1 MGTAYKLCDCKYND
15 TRLEENLPMNIN
27 QELLKLNNKSYS
39 SPLDEDYSL
48 LEKIKRKN
56 ASNLIIKTYRKYK
69 NNKSSFEYSYDI
81 NAPLMKSVKSNN
93 NLNNLSNNNLNKMN
107 YSSNVSNNNLNISI
121 EKYDSNYK
129 ISSQGKNSLKKTIAY
144 IGEKIGNTKSGFGIK
159 LMPNNVKYIGYFKND
174 KSEGYG
180 KFINENKKDIYYGE
194 FCQDQA
200 KGFGMYQHKNETS
213 YIGEWDNDLRENYGI
228 EKWEDKAEY
237 QGEFHLGEKNGIGKY
252 IFSDGSRYEGE
263 WKKNNLDGYGI
274 YYYLGQRIYIGQ
286 WKNNLKDGF
295 GMFIWKDKI
304 YIGFYEDDKK
314 NGFGIYYWKNIKKAF
329 MGFWKNGKQYGFG
342 KLISEKKNKYGIWV
356 NDSLET
362 AYDEEQAFNELEKR
376 KLGRY
381 KYMFLFGLNDVDN
394 YSNEDGIW
402 KSLLDYS
409 NQFTI

>member
-1 MGTAYKLCDCKYND
+1 MVK
-15 TRLEENLPMNIN
+15 EFI
-27 QELLKLNNKSYS
+27 
-39 SPLDEDYSL
+39 LDNG
-48 LEKIKRKN
+48 KI
-56 ASNLIIKTYRKYK
+56 
-69 NNKSSFEYSYDI
+69 
-81 NAPLMKSVKSNN
+81 
-93 NLNNLSNNNLNKMN
+93 
-107 YSSNVSNNNLNISI
+107 
-121 EKYDSNYK
+121 
-129 ISSQGKNSLKKTIAY
+129 
-144 IGEKIGNTKSGFGIK
+144 
-159 LMPNNVKYIGYFKND
+159 
-174 KSEGYG
+174 
-180 KFINENKKDIYYGE
+180 
-194 FCQDQA
+194 
-200 KGFGMYQHKNETS
+200 
-213 YIGEWDNDLRENYGI
+213 
-228 EKWEDKAEY
+228 
-237 QGEFHLGEKNGIGKY
+237 
-252 IFSDGSRYEGE
+252 

-342 KLISEKKNKYGIWV
+342 KLISEKKNKYGIWI
-356 NDSLET
+356 NDNLET

-394 YSNEDGIW
+394 YCNEDGIW

>member
-1 MGTAYKLCDCKYND
+1 MGTAYKLCDCRDND
-15 TRLEENLPMNIN
+15 TRLEENLPMSIN
-27 QELLKLNNKSYS
+27 QELLKLNNKSFS
-39 SPLDEDYSL
+39 SPVDEDYSL

-69 NNKSSFEYSYDI
+69 NKSSLDYSYDY

-93 NLNNLSNNNLNKMN
+93 NN
-107 YSSNVSNNNLNISI
+107 YSSNVSSNLNISV
-121 EKYDSNYK
+121 EKYDTNSNYK
-129 ISSQGKNSLKKTIAY
+129 ISSQYKNSYKKTIAY
-144 IGEKIGNTKSGFGIK
+144 IGEKIDNIKSGFGIK
-159 LMPNNVKYIGYFKND
+159 IMPNNVKYIGYFKND

-180 KFINENKKDIYYGE
+180 KFINESKKDIYYGE
-194 FCQDQA
+194 FSQDQA
-200 KGFGMYQHKNETS
+200 NGFGIYHHKNETS
-213 YIGEWDNDLRENYGI
+213 YYGEWENDLRENIGI

-237 QGEFHLGEKNGIGKY
+237 QGQFHFGEKNGIGKY

-263 WKKNNLDGYGI
+263 WKRNNLDGYGI

-342 KLISEKKNKYGIWV
+342 KLSSEKKNKYGIWI
-356 NDSLET
+356 NDNLET

-394 YSNEDGIW
+394 YCNEYGIW

>member
-1 MGTAYKLCDCKYND
+1 MGTAYKLCDCRDND
-15 TRLEENLPMNIN
+15 TRLEENLPMSIN
-27 QELLKLNNKSYS
+27 QELLKLNNKSFS
-39 SPLDEDYSL
+39 SPVDEDYSL

-69 NNKSSFEYSYDI
+69 NKSSLDYSYDY

-93 NLNNLSNNNLNKMN
+93 NNN
-107 YSSNVSNNNLNISI
+107 YSSNVSSNLNISV
-121 EKYDSNYK
+121 EKYDTNSNYK
-129 ISSQGKNSLKKTIAY
+129 ISSQYKNSYKRTIAY
-144 IGEKIGNTKSGFGIK
+144 IGEKIDNIKSGFGIK
-159 LMPNNVKYIGYFKND
+159 IMPNNVKYIGYFKNN

-180 KFINENKKDIYYGE
+180 KFINESKKDIYYGE
-194 FCQDQA
+194 FSQDQA
-200 KGFGMYQHKNETS
+200 NGFGIYHHKNETS
-213 YIGEWDNDLRENYGI
+213 YYGEWENDLRENIGI

-237 QGEFHLGEKNGIGKY
+237 QGQFHFGEKNGIRKY

-263 WKKNNLDGYGI
+263 WKRNNLDGYGI

-342 KLISEKKNKYGIWV
+342 KLISEKKNKYGIWI
-356 NDSLET
+356 NDNLET

-394 YSNEDGIW
+394 YCNEDGIW

>member
-1 MGTAYKLCDCKYND
+1 MGTAYKLCDCRDND
-15 TRLEENLPMNIN
+15 TRLEENLPMSIN
-27 QELLKLNNKSYS
+27 QELLKLNNKSFS
-39 SPLDEDYSL
+39 SPVDEDYSL

-69 NNKSSFEYSYDI
+69 NKSSLDYSYDY

-93 NLNNLSNNNLNKMN
+93 NNN
-107 YSSNVSNNNLNISI
+107 YSSNVSSNLNISV
-121 EKYDSNYK
+121 EKYDTNSNYK
-129 ISSQGKNSLKKTIAY
+129 ISSQYKNSYKKTIAY
-144 IGEKIGNTKSGFGIK
+144 IGEKIDNIKSGFGIK
-159 LMPNNVKYIGYFKND
+159 IMPNNVKYIGYFKND

-180 KFINENKKDIYYGE
+180 KFINESKKDIYYGE
-194 FCQDQA
+194 FSQDQA
-200 KGFGMYQHKNETS
+200 NGFGIYHHKNETS
-213 YIGEWDNDLRENYGI
+213 YYGEWENDLRENIGI

-237 QGEFHLGEKNGIGKY
+237 QGQFHFGEKNGIGKY

-263 WKKNNLDGYGI
+263 WKRNNLDGYGI

-304 YIGFYEDDKK
+304 YIGFYDDKK

-342 KLISEKKNKYGIWV
+342 KLISEKKNKYGIWI
-356 NDSLET
+356 NDNLET

-394 YSNEDGIW
+394 YCNEDGIW